1 MEKPLLLY
9 MIYLLLLNT
18 VIFSLS
24 YLEYEV
30 EGVTYMRMKFY
41 VSGSKR
47 KGEAVLD
54 LKKVRRPYYS
64 IH

>member
-1 MEKPLLLY
+1 MQYKVL
-9 MIYLLLLNT
+9 
-18 VIFSLS
+18 FFLS

-54 LKKVRRPYYS
+54 LKKVRRQQYIYTLTSDYS
-64 IH
+64 